1 MKKTLL
7 FLPVLGITL
16 LGALTAAVG
25 LSGCVSRMVY
35 PGAAKDA
42 VTADAAFNGFYGG
55 APYTAYTAADGTVL
69 RGWLLN
75 RGAGKPLV
83 VMYPGN
89 GMSAGD
95 FLPMATTDT
104 ERSYL
109 LLNYRGYG
117 SSEGT
122 PSEKNL
128 VQDARYALKQAV
140 QQTGASSVALVGFSL
155 GTGVAVQVAAQEPVQ
170 ALVLICPFDS
180 MENVA
185 CDIVPLLPRLF
196 LSDTYD
202 SAAYAP
208 QVTCPVTVFRAEQ
221 DEIVGAARTESL
233 IRSFGRPV
241 THHAIPATHN
251 TILASPGFTEKL
263 RAELRKMLDV

>member
-7 FLPVLGITL
+7 YLPVLGITL
-16 LGALTAAVG
+16 LGALTSAVG

-42 VTADAAFNGFYGG
+42 VTTDAAFNGYYG
-55 APYTAYTAADGTVL
+55 AQYTTYTAADGTVL
-69 RGWLLN
+69 RGWLFN

-95 FLPMATTDT
+95 FLPFATSDT

-128 VQDARYALKQAV
+128 VQDARYALKQAM
-140 QQTGASSVALVGFSL
+140 QQTGASGVSAVGFSL
-155 GTGVAVQVAAQEPVQ
+155 GTGVAVQVAAQETVQ
-170 ALVLICPFDS
+170 SLVLICPFDS

-185 CDIVPLLPRLF
+185 CDMVPLLPRLF
-196 LSDTYD
+196 LADTYD

-208 QVTCPVTVFRAEQ
+208 RVTCPVTIFRAEQ
-221 DEIVGAARTESL
+221 DEIVGAERTEAL

-241 THHAIPATHN
+241 AHHTLPAGHN

-263 RAELRKMLDV
+263 HGVLP

>member
-1 MKKTLL
+1 MKKFLL
-7 FLPVLGITL
+7 SLPVLSISL
-16 LGALTAAVG
+16 LGSLTTAVG

-35 PGAAKDA
+35 PGAQKNA
-42 VTADAAFNGFYGG
+42 VTADAAFNGYYR
-55 APYTAYTAADGTVL
+55 AQYTTYTAADGTVL
-69 RGWLLN
+69 RGWLFN

-89 GMSAGD
+89 CMSAGD
-95 FLPMATTDT
+95 FLPFATSDT

-128 VQDARYALKQAV
+128 VQDARYTLKQAM
-140 QQTGASSVALVGFSL
+140 QQTGASSVSVVGFSL
-155 GTGVAVQVAAQEPVQ
+155 GTGVAVQVAAQEAVQ
-170 ALVLICPFDS
+170 SLVLICPFDS

-185 CDIVPLLPRLF
+185 CDMVPLLPRLI

-202 SAAYAP
+202 SAAYAR
-208 QVTCPVTVFRAEQ
+208 QVTCPVTVFRAEL
-221 DEIVGAARTESL
+221 DEIVGDARTEAL

-241 THHAIPATHN
+241 AHHSIPAGHN
-251 TILASPGFTEKL
+251 TILASPGFTAKL
-263 RAELRKMLDV
+263 HGVLP

>member
-1 MKKTLL
+1 MNKTFLY
-7 FLPVLGITL
+7 LPVTTATL
-16 LGALTAAVG
+16 LGTLTAALW

-35 PGAAKDA
+35 PGAEKNA
-42 VTADAAFNGFYGG
+42 VTADTAFNSLYGN
-55 APYTAYTAADGTVL
+55 AQYTAYTTANGTVL
-69 RGWLLN
+69 RGWLFN

-95 FLPMATTDT
+95 FLPFATADT

-128 VQDARYALKQAV
+128 VDDARYTLKQAM
-140 QQTGASSVALVGFSL
+140 QQTGASAVAVVGFSL

-208 QVTCPVTVFRAEQ
+208 RVSCPVTVFRAEQ
-221 DEIVGAARTESL
+221 DEIVGTARTEAL

-241 THHAIPATHN
+241 THHTLPAGHN

-263 RAELRKMLDV
+263 QAELPK